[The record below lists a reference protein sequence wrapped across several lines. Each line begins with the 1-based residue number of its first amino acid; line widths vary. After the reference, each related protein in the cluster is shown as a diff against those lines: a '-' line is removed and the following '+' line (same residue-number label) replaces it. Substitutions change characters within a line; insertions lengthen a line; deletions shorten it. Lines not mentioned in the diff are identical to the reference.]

1 MISLA
6 AAYWDW
12 STCIRV
18 DTCMVQV
25 VGIGDNGIGYET
37 GESASFSVWCV
48 ELGCF
53 GLMTQAIWYLKENIK
68 YDGIRSF
75 APEVFT
81 GDYGMKS
88 DVWSFGACL
97 FELARVEPYHGECRV
112 NSPEG
117 ISISSFPFKAIAGMS
132 EVFVDFVKKCLV
144 KDVNERWSVSELM
157 DVSSFYAE

>member
-1 MISLA
+1 MRLE
-6 AAYWDW
+6 
-12 STCIRV
+12 
-18 DTCMVQV
+18 
-25 VGIGDNGIGYET
+25 NLLL
-37 GESASFSVWCV
+37 SASGVLK
-48 ELGCF
+48 LGCF
-53 GLMTQAIWYLKENIK
+53 GLTTQAKWYSKENIK

-97 FELARVEPYHGECRV
+97 FELARVEPYHGECPV
-112 NSPEG
+112 NSLEVV
-117 ISISSFPFKAIAGMS
+117 IISSFPFKAIAGMS

-157 DVSSFYAE
+157 DVCSFSEE

>member
-1 MISLA
+1 
-6 AAYWDW
+6 
-12 STCIRV
+12 
-18 DTCMVQV
+18 
-25 VGIGDNGIGYET
+25 
-37 GESASFSVWCV
+37 
-48 ELGCF
+48 
-53 GLMTQAIWYLKENIK
+53 MTQAIWYSKENIK
-68 YDGIRSF
+68 CDGIRSF

-97 FELARVEPYHGECRV
+97 FELARVEPYHGKCRV

-117 ISISSFPFKAIAGMS
+117 VSISYFPFKAIAGMS

-157 DVSSFYAE
+157 DVCSFCEE

>member
-1 MISLA
+1 MRLE
-6 AAYWDW
+6 
-12 STCIRV
+12 
-18 DTCMVQV
+18 
-25 VGIGDNGIGYET
+25 NLLL
-37 GESASFSVWCV
+37 SASGVLK
-48 ELGCF
+48 LGCF
-53 GLMTQAIWYLKENIK
+53 GLTTQAKWYSKENIK